1 MPSVDLFSLNL
12 LRYSGQVFCIV
23 VTVGTW
29 SVSTVLMYWMFV
41 DVQGL
46 FILNKRA
53 LSGNVV
59 DSSWV
64 CNTCN
69 NLQVE

>member
-1 MPSVDLFSLNL
+1 MFSLKL
-12 LRYSGQVFCIV
+12 LRYSQQVFCVV
-23 VTVGTW
+23 VTVGAW

-41 DVQGL
+41 DVQGR

-53 LSGNVV
+53 RSGNVV

-69 NLQVE
+69 NLRVE